1 MNEIFFQYSVKK
13 NRPLIFTSSHF
24 RLPTVKS
31 QDANLAM
38 TTIQFS
44 GVMANTQEFHIR
56 EYFNKFGSVTEIQI
70 DVDENQQR
78 TGTGTVVFSLPEIA
92 NEFIKTAVHKIGK
105 SKLHSM
111 KLI

>member
-1 MNEIFFQYSVKK
+1 M
-13 NRPLIFTSSHF
+13 FTSSHF

-56 EYFNKFGSVTEIQI
+56 EYFSKFGSVKELKI
-70 DVDENQQR
+70 DIDENQQR
-78 TGTGTVVFSLPEIA
+78 IGTGTVVFSLPETA
-92 NEFIKTAVHKIGK
+92 HEVIKTTVHKIGK
-105 SKLHSM
+105 SKLYSM